1 MTSILDDNIVI
12 LFTRIPVAGKTK
24 TRLMPFLKAEECV
37 ALHYAFMADEVAE
50 ICKSADKLEVCY
62 FEDESATDDDC
73 DDFRSFL
80 MEEVT
85 IPFCTFPQRGSD
97 VFERMSLAFRDSF
110 EMEKN
115 GRQGKRILI
124 GCDLP
129 SITEVTFDRA
139 FDDLDDSDVVLVPTQ
154 DGGYC
159 LVGMSDY
166 EPGVFHVTG
175 DGAADV
181 LSKTLLQCKKAF
193 LNVSFGQLQSDVDMP
208 EDLYEL
214 WLNRGAL
221 PEDSLT
227 LSFLNN
233 FDSSRFELAGLCGE
247 TVSVIVP
254 VYNEMS
260 TIEAFVERLDD
271 IAKQAEI
278 IFADGGSTD
287 GTSEFIEKHLPK
299 NAKLLRTAKGRAHQM
314 NEAANAASGE
324 FLMFLHADCVPP
336 KNLVDEVRKTLHK
349 TNWGCFG
356 VKFDDKDPLMLICR
370 IISNN
375 RIHDRKVVFGDQGIF
390 IKRELFFEIGGF
402 PELPI
407 MEDYQLSLTLKD
419 KGEKIGVAK
428 GLIETSSRR
437 YHEGG
442 KLAVMWKMNRL
453 RKAYR
458 DGVSIE
464 EISDAYKDIR

>member
-1 MTSILDDNIVI
+1 MTSILDDNIII

-24 TRLMPFLKAEECV
+24 TRLMPFLKPGECV
-37 ALHYAFMADEVAE
+37 NLHFSFMADEIAQ
-50 ICKSADKLEVCY
+50 ICKSADRLEVCY
-62 FEDESATDDDC
+62 LEDESVTDDDC

-80 MEEVT
+80 MEEVS
-85 IPFCTFPQRGSD
+85 IPFCTFAQRGND

-110 EMEKN
+110 KLQNN
-115 GRQGKRILI
+115 GRQAKRLLI

-129 SITEVTFDRA
+129 FINEITLDRA
-139 FDDLDDSDVVLVPTQ
+139 FEDLDDSDVVFGPSD
-154 DGGYC
+154 DGGYY

-166 EPGVFHVTG
+166 EPSIFHVSG
-175 DGAADV
+175 DGASDV
-181 LSKTLLQCKKAF
+181 LSKTLLRCKQAF
-193 LNVSFGQLQSDVDMP
+193 LNVSFGQVLADVDTP
-208 EDLYEL
+208 EDLYNL
-214 WLNRGAL
+214 WLQRETL

-227 LSFLNN
+227 RSFL
-233 FDSSRFELAGLCGE
+233 DTIDPSRFELAGLCGE

-260 TIEAFVERLDD
+260 TIETFIENLAD

-287 GTSEFIEKHLPK
+287 GTAEFIEKHLPK
-299 NAKLLRTAKGRAHQM
+299 NAKLLRTEKGRAVQM
-314 NEAANAASGE
+314 NEAAKAAKGDY
-324 FLMFLHADCVPP
+324 LMFLHADCVPP
-336 KNLVDEVRKTLHK
+336 KNLVSEVRKTLHK

-356 VKFDDKDPLMLICR
+356 VKFDDKDPLMLICQ

-442 KLAVMWKMNRL
+442 KLSVMWKMNRL

-458 DGVSIE
+458 DGVPIE
-464 EISDAYKDIR
+464 EISNAYKDIR